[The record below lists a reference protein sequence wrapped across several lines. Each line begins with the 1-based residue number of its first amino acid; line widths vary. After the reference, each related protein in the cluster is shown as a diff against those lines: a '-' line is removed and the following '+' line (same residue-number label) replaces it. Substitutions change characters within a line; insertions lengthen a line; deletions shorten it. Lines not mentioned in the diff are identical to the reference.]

1 MNKHILLTGTI
12 KPITGGYT
20 RTDVFVS
27 LVEVGEPLDA
37 RFNDGIVPLANLG
50 VGVRGV
56 PQHAVYALFH
66 DLPLQTSIQPTSD
79 QVELVELSAGE
90 RPHVAE
96 VLGVEGVVVLYL
108 CHLGNHARRGAS
120 QNSLHSIGAER

>member
-1 MNKHILLTGTI
+1 MNKHIVPIGTI

-27 LVEVGEPLDA
+27 LVEVREPLDA
-37 RFNDGIVPLANLG
+37 RFNDGIVPVANLG

-79 QVELVELSAGE
+79 QVELVELSAAE

-96 VLGVEGVVVLYL
+96 VLGVDGVVVL
-108 CHLGNHARRGAS
+108 
-120 QNSLHSIGAER
+120 